1 MYGKVK
7 LTKRQIKEDKFTTFM
22 LNAKHQFMEN
32 WQYYIMGVAIVILV
46 IVAVVYYANSQ
57 AAKQQ
62 EASERFS
69 RALLDY
75 RNGSAEVALL
85 GLNEILTEYPDGEV
99 ADQTTFLLAKINFED
114 QNYPEAMRY
123 FEMYTNKFKSNDLR
137 RASAYGGVAA
147 CYENQGDFL
156 EAARRFVV
164 AINEYPDGPLAADYS
179 LSAMRDFL
187 KGGDIESARAQFE
200 TIKEK
205 YENTALEDRAVR
217 LFNEYANI

>member
-22 LNAKHQFMEN
+22 LNAKHQFLEN
-32 WQYYIMGVAIVILV
+32 WQYYIMGIAIVVLV
-46 IVAVVYYANSQ
+46 IVAVVYYVNSQ
-57 AAKQQ
+57 TAKQQ
-62 EASERFS
+62 EASDRFS

-75 RNGSAEVALL
+75 RSGSTEVALL
-85 GLNEILTEYPDGEV
+85 GLNEILTDYPGGEV
-99 ADQTTFLLAKINFED
+99 ADQATFLLAKINFEN
-114 QNYPEAMRY
+114 QNYPEATRY
-123 FEMYTNKFKSNDLR
+123 FEMYANQFKGNKLR

-164 AINEYPDGPLAADYS
+164 AIDEYPDGPLAADHR
-179 LSAMRDFL
+179 LSAMRNFL
-187 KGGDIESARAQFE
+187 KGGDVETARAQFE
-200 TIKEK
+200 TIKDK

-217 LFNEYANI
+217 LFNEYSNI